1 MTGIT
6 LQLVF
11 IWTKYAVDMIGQ
23 TANHLQQASF
33 SRGLEEG
40 DSGFNQMTGA
50 VKFMTLRKIAPAF
63 FGCFYRK
70 VSIEIAV
77 FALGGGDQFDYLVG
91 GFFQFGVR
99 LLAQRPGYRFQPFGD
114 VAVLKHHPVKFTLL
128 KSGGNAK
135 VFNRMAGFRF
145 WDTIVQGIPLI
156 RNHHVA
162 DQLLVL
168 TEERIADRQ
177 FMQIDFRNVHLVLL
191 KAVHDADAGR

>member
-1 MTGIT
+1 
-6 LQLVF
+6 
-11 IWTKYAVDMIGQ
+11 MIGQ
-23 TANHLQQASF
+23 AANDLQQAPLA
-33 SRGLEEG
+33 RGLEEG

-50 VKFMTLRKIAPAF
+50 VKFMTLRQIAPAF
-63 FGCFYRK
+63 FGRFYRK
-70 VSIEIAV
+70 VSIEIAI
-77 FALGGGDQFDYLVG
+77 FALGGSDQFDYLVS
-91 GFFQFGVR
+91 GFFQFGIR

-114 VAVLKHHPVKFTLL
+114 VAVLKHHPVKFTVLQ
-128 KSGGNAK
+128 SCGNAK
-135 VFNRMAGFRF
+135 VFNRMARFRF